1 MTRWSADFSVM
12 AEITKSLINGVVEK
26 YLSPLRSQGDLTF
39 TKKLGSVGKISATL
53 EKLTLE
59 DLEDP
64 APVGGGVETDLQSE
78 VSLDYRL
85 FWLIHGTPTLVATI
99 ENVLVD
105 LPTTPA
111 GLPRGV
117 VLAITKG
124 FSIGVRFKN
133 ARGIAGW
140 LLNTIIAPLLSLGIW
155 LAFTILRR
163 VELPIWPLVDV
174 FNAVGLL
181 FAPGSPLLTAQDVTG
196 DNSLLLASDFSL
208 LGSRGEPSRVA
219 SFVPANTNAAAVI
232 HERIV
237 AAAVELA
244 IVKGW
249 VPSRFKVSGWKI
261 YINSIRLAFTKDTIE
276 ASGELKAKRGKCW
289 CRVKA
294 KITFRAAVRPR
305 VVDEATPNPQVF
317 FTYDADVNTEISSSG
332 MLVVLG
338 VIMFAPVFMALTLA
352 ASFLI
357 NIVLRQFLPFTT
369 KVSVDGLK
377 MTVQASSIGFSG
389 FVPVSMKFPLEL
401 KGHGTY
407 DLSRFLQ
414 FDLPDLWGI
423 QPTMNVHYTAESISL
438 DAGEL
443 RLGARLS

>member
-1 MTRWSADFSVM
+1 MTRWGAGFSVM

-26 YLSPLRSQGDLTF
+26 YLAPLRSQGHLTF
-39 TKKLGSVGKISATL
+39 TKQLGRVGKISATL
-53 EKLTLE
+53 DKLTLE
-59 DLEDP
+59 DIEDP

-85 FWLIHGTPTLVATI
+85 LWLIHGTPTLVATI

-117 VLAITKG
+117 VLAVTRG
-124 FSIGVRFKN
+124 FSIRVGFTN
-133 ARGIAGW
+133 ARCIAGW
-140 LLNTIIAPLLSLGIW
+140 LLNTLIAPLLSLGIW

-181 FAPGSPLLTAQDVTG
+181 FAPGSPLLTAQDQTG

-208 LGSRGEPSRVA
+208 TGPQGDPRHVA
-219 SFVPANTNAAAVI
+219 SFVPANTNAAAVV
-232 HERIV
+232 HERTV

-244 IVKGW
+244 IAKGW

-261 YINSIRLAFTKDTIE
+261 YINSIRVAFKQDTIE

-294 KITFRAAVRPR
+294 KIMFRAAVRPR
-305 VVDEATPNPQVF
+305 IVDEATLNPKVF
-317 FTYDADVNTEISSSG
+317 FTYDADVKTEISSSG

-352 ASFLI
+352 TSFLI

-369 KVSVDGLK
+369 QAKIDGLK
-377 MTVQASSIGFSG
+377 MTVQAASLGFYG
-389 FVPVSMKFPLEL
+389 FIPLSMKFPLEL

-414 FDLPDLWGI
+414 FELPDLWGV
-423 QPTMNVHYTAESISL
+423 QPTMSVQYTPESISL
-438 DAGEL
+438 DEGEL
-443 RLGARLS
+443 RLGAKLS